1 MKKKK
6 KVLAILAVVAIL
18 VTLGV
23 VYTIMTRSKGDDTGG
38 EPTLYQYSI
47 EDSFVTNVK
56 DSQKLFKTTVILV
69 TDEEGMD
76 EYLAEN
82 QYVIRDSILFIMRSL
97 TEEDIESEDIQ
108 DVLRESIPVALNT
121 ALGIDS
127 IVSVYFSDFVM
138 Q

>member
-6 KVLAILAVVAIL
+6 KLIVIIAILAVLI
-18 VTLGV
+18 TLGV
-23 VYTIMTRSKGDDTGG
+23 VYIFVFRNTADDTVK
-38 EPTLYQYSI
+38 EPTLYQYAI

-56 DSQKLFKTTVILV
+56 DSQKLFKTTIILV
-69 TDEEGMD
+69 TNEAGMD
-76 EYLAEN
+76 EFLSEK
-82 QYVIRDSILFIMRSL
+82 QYVVRDSILFIMRSL
-97 TEEDIESEDIQ
+97 TEKDIEGEDIQ
-108 DVLRESIPVALNT
+108 DVLRDSIPKALNT

>member
-6 KVLAILAVVAIL
+6 KVLTILAVLAIL
-18 VTLGV
+18 VTVGV
-23 VYTIMTRSKGDDTGG
+23 VYTIMSRSKADDTSG
-38 EPTLYQYSI
+38 EPTLYQYSV
-47 EDSFVTNVK
+47 EDPFVTNVK

-76 EYLAEN
+76 EFLAEN

-108 DVLRESIPVALNT
+108 DVLRESIPVALNS

-127 IVSVYFSDFVM
+127 IVSIYFSDFVM